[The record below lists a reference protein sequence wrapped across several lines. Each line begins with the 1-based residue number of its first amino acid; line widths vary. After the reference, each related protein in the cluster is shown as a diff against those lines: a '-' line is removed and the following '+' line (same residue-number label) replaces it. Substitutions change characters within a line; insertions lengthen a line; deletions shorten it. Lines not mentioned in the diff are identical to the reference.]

1 MGKWKCKRGKVR
13 ESIIKSWEINKKKRF
28 KKRERENVK
37 NGWMM
42 SLNRSVIIIFFVRIG
57 RDGLTKLSIEKVW
70 FDLDVREM
78 LLCNSPLH
86 QQPGDRKNKWAHSV

>member
-1 MGKWKCKRGKVR
+1 MDDVAQQ
-13 ESIIKSWEINKKKRF
+13 
-28 KKRERENVK
+28 ERN
-37 NGWMM
+37 N
-42 SLNRSVIIIFFVRIG
+42 NIFVRIG

-86 QQPGDRKNKWAHSV
+86 QQPGDRKNK